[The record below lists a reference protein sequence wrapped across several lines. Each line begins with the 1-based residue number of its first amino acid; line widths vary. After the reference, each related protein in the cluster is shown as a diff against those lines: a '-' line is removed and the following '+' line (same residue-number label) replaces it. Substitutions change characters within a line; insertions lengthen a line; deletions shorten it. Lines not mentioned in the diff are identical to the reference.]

1 MIVNHFRS
9 CIRMEMVDEDARH
22 NNEKCIFAIFHC
34 FFGQFSRLYFRFDQ
48 TQHEYYFYKNDKS
61 KQIFIHILKQVKKKT
76 RIELMW
82 QDEIDDL
89 EYQDSPTMNTNTNT
103 NINRKTNTKSMYS
116 EEEQTWGDLYYQ
128 PITCLKKNILNAIT
142 GYQYPYRIG
151 SKDEL
156 RFYIVMTS
164 DPWEPKEA
172 CRLFF
177 SSPEEYESFSGLTVS
192 AESKQKFR
200 NHQMAFRQSE

>member
-1 MIVNHFRS
+1 
-9 CIRMEMVDEDARH
+9 
-22 NNEKCIFAIFHC
+22 
-34 FFGQFSRLYFRFDQ
+34 
-48 TQHEYYFYKNDKS
+48 
-61 KQIFIHILKQVKKKT
+61 
-76 RIELMW
+76 MW
-82 QDEIDDL
+82 QDEIDDI
-89 EYQDSPTMNTNTNT
+89 EYQDSPSEMKTNT
-103 NINRKTNTKSMYS
+103 NINKRVMSKYS
-116 EEEQTWGDLYYQ
+116 TTEEEQTWGDLYYQ

-164 DPWEPKEA
+164 DPWNPKEA

-192 AESKQKFR
+192 MESKRKFR
-200 NHQMAFRQSE
+200 NNQMMFRQSE